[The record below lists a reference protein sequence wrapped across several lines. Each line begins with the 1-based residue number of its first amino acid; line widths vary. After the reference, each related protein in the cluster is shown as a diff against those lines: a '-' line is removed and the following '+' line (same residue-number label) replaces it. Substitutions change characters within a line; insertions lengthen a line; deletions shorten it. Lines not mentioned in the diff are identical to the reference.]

1 MSYIVHS
8 LTHGNVPGCADRKP
22 LGLFP
27 LVADV
32 AHDGDDALDGVW
44 AAEGLE
50 SGHEF
55 GDILEKFALFLVG
68 LAVEEV
74 GELGEGVAGE
84 GAAGK
89 GAAWDDVATELKS

>member
-1 MSYIVHS
+1 
-8 LTHGNVPGCADRKP
+8 
-22 LGLFP
+22 LG
-27 LVADV
+27 ADV

-50 SGHEF
+50 GGHEF
-55 GDILEKFALFLVG
+55 GDVSEEFALFLVS

-84 GAAGK
+84 GEAGE